1 LEAVLKLKSA
11 IEQTNQAL
19 EAKKCNEVNVGVALP
34 ESNPVALAENEA
46 PKRSY
51 QPKPRKSA
59 PKRLKKD
66 HEDSDQFEPL
76 QQSSAER
83 TSGFPYYQRSIG
95 NIYQPTSE
103 LSLQHIQYAL
113 ANTVR
118 TEFQHL
124 LGMAP
129 PSSRSFCEAP
139 IQRPTFAG
147 PASRAFAEAPVQ
159 RTFLEDPMQRSYME
173 ATPLHSFA
181 EAPIADPFLENP
193 ASRTFHEAPSSR
205 QMLMD
210 ASVRRGRDVSIP
222 QSYHA
227 DVVTPQLSSFYR
239 SGPAPRRFFPH
250 GMLQNQDTLGNYY
263 R

>member
-1 LEAVLKLKSA
+1 
-11 IEQTNQAL
+11 
-19 EAKKCNEVNVGVALP
+19 
-34 ESNPVALAENEA
+34 
-46 PKRSY
+46 
-51 QPKPRKSA
+51 
-59 PKRLKKD
+59 
-66 HEDSDQFEPL
+66 L